1 MKKIVFLL
9 LGIFFSHAISYGKQI
24 PEQLPF
30 VTWYVFPNAIRV
42 IDSNTIWIV
51 ANGMRKEIKLYDIC
65 STKIQ
70 RKDDLSKKII
80 ENTLVDKRVEIKIYG
95 QNYQQQDLGVL
106 FVDGININKQVATAN
121 YVLSGKQCLAAQI
134 AKRERGGSETIYTIT
149 DKNGSA
155 RRYRVNNYDKLLDET
170 KTVYVKG
177 YYRKDGTYVRSHTRS
192 APTRSSSGSQGTS
205 SSSSTGRPKTVH
217 VKEYYRKN
225 GTRVRSHMRSA
236 PRR

>member
-9 LGIFFSHAISYGKQI
+9 LGIFFSHAISYGKQM

-80 ENTLVDKRVEIKIYG
+80 ENALVNKRVEIKIYG

-106 FVDGININKQVATAN
+106 FVDGININKQVAASN
-121 YVLSGKQCLAAQI
+121 YVFSGRQCPTAQI
-134 AKRERGGSETIYTIT
+134 ARRESKTTYTTT
-149 DKNGSA
+149 DENGTV
-155 RRYRVNNYDKLLDET
+155 RRYRSGNDDSSLDET
-170 KTVYVKG
+170 ETVHVRG

-192 APTRSSSGSQGTS
+192 APTNSSSGTQGTS

-217 VKEYYRKN
+217 VREYYRKN